1 MIISTGERKN
11 NHFKTNFRYY
21 ISPQEEQ
28 ANNCIKNTRQ
38 FYDEKMHAQSFLL
51 TNNRMGF
58 FPPFGR
64 TEVRYRF
71 LSEIHACIFSPYEI
85 CSHLSYTENCLEL
98 IDQYNISNWS
108 IDLYNRKQEWYDRW
122 SNQSSSANAIG
133 RRDHIETDC
142 WPIKQSGDDGLQHSQ
157 SLKLRLL
164 NYCFRRQQPTT
175 ALLRVTFVRWLA
187 LYRSVFWNYTIRWKK
202 SGLGLGRP
210 LFALAVDVASDE
222 ESGLQYLRLR
232 HYEEKTFRF
241 RLDIFQFLSVVND
254 HHEIFSTASESDDA
268 RIVKRAYHFQWLM
281 L

>member
-1 MIISTGERKN
+1 MKECTHSLSYWPIIEWVFSPIRSYGSTISISVGN
-11 NHFKTNFRYY
+11 TCVHFFTVW
-21 ISPQEEQ
+21 
-28 ANNCIKNTRQ
+28 
-38 FYDEKMHAQSFLL
+38 DL
-51 TNNRMGF
+51 
-58 FPPFGR
+58 FPPQLHWK
-64 TEVRYRF
+64 
-71 LSEIHACIFSPYEI
+71 LSRNDRSIEH
-85 CSHLSYTENCLEL
+85 LEL
-98 IDQYNISNWS
+98 IDRSVQQKT
-108 IDLYNRKQEWYDRW
+108 RAWYDRW

-157 SLKLRLL
+157 SLKFRLL

-175 ALLRVTFVRWLA
+175 ALLRVTSVQWLA

-254 HHEIFSTASESDDA
+254 HHEIFPTASESDDA